1 MFYGVELDTAAAMGA
16 VVDACISLRLRS
28 LKMFTCRVA
37 PATLPEL
44 TRLIDA
50 GVLRELTLNVYDSF
64 DEAES
69 TRLFVAAVR
78 ASAMTKLEILEYV
91 SPKIVV
97 DAAAFINARQH

>member
-1 MFYGVELDTAAAMGA
+1 MHRTQSALIESVP
-16 VVDACISLRLRS
+16 LRS
-28 LKMFTCRVA
+28 YTTA
-37 PATLPEL
+37 LPEL

-97 DAAAFINARQH
+97 DAAAFINARQQ